1 MFCPKCATQNLD
13 GAKFCRSCGANVS
26 LVPQALSGQLP
37 QAAPDDIDLD
47 SREGRRRIEQL
58 KAELAIEEEK
68 VAEQRHGRRG
78 LSLDHAFKNVFM
90 GIAFLLVAIAL
101 AFSRMGGGWWFWMLI
116 PAFSMMGTGVA
127 QYIRLKER
135 EKRAFPT
142 GNFSQPSLPTS
153 ARVDAF
159 PARNTGELVAPPPS
173 VTEGT
178 TRHLGAEAPTRHFG
192 PGDEAK

>member
-47 SREGRRRIEQL
+47 SREGRR
-58 KAELAIEEEK
+58 
-68 VAEQRHGRRG
+68 HGRRG
-78 LSLDHAFKNVFM
+78 LSLDHAFKNIFM
-90 GIAFLLVAIAL
+90 GVAFLFVAIAL

-135 EKRAFPT
+135 EKRALPI
-142 GNFSQPSLPTS
+142 GNFNQPALHPPT
-153 ARVDAF
+153 RVDAF
-159 PARNTGELVAPPPS
+159 PVRNTGELVAPPPS

-178 TRHLGAEAPTRHFG
+178 TRHLGSEAPTRHFG
-192 PGDEAK
+192 APGDAPK

>member
-26 LVPQALSGQLP
+26 LIPQALSGQLP
-37 QAAPDDIDLD
+37 QAVQDDYEDY
-47 SREGRRRIEQL
+47 GRKR
-58 KAELAIEEEK
+58 K
-68 VAEQRHGRRG
+68 RHGRREP
-78 LSLDHAFKNVFM
+78 SLDHAFRSAFM

-101 AFSRMGGGWWFWMLI
+101 SFSRMGMGWWFWMLI

-142 GNFSQPSLPTS
+142 ANFSQPSLPPQMHVG
-153 ARVDAF
+153 AI
-159 PARNTGELVAPPPS
+159 PARNTGELVPPPPS

-178 TRHLGAEAPTRHFG
+178 TRHLGAEAPARHFG
-192 PGDEAK
+192 TPGEAPK

>member
-1 MFCPKCATQNLD
+1 MFCPKCATKNLD

-37 QAAPDDIDLD
+37 QAAPEDIDLD
-47 SREGRRRIEQL
+47 CRVGRRQ
-58 KAELAIEEEK
+58 
-68 VAEQRHGRRG
+68 GRRG
-78 LSLDHAFKNVFM
+78 LTLDHAFKNVFM
-90 GIAFLLVAIAL
+90 GIAFLLVAVAL

-135 EKRAFPT
+135 EKRAFQP
-142 GNFSQPSLPTS
+142 GSFAQPSMQQPPP
-153 ARVDAF
+153 VNAF
-159 PARNTGELVAPPPS
+159 PVRNTGELVPPPPS

-192 PGDEAK
+192 QAGEAPK